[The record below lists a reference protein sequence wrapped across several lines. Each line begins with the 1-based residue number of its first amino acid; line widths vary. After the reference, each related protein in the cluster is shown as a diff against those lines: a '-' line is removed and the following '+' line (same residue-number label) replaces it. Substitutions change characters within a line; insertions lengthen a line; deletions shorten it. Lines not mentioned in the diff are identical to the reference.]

1 MQEVSKNLSLLWPS
15 EPGRAGA
22 NREEAVMQEV
32 DREQALLLLIRQQPE
47 QGLAEAI
54 KQYGG
59 LVQAVVRRVLGNA
72 CQQDVE
78 ECVSEVFWRLY
89 QSVGKANQF
98 EAGRSLK
105 SYLCGIARHVALDR
119 CRRLSRTAWQ
129 EMPPENA
136 GRAGLADLAGAD
148 PADQLAA
155 SDQKRLVQQCVDAMP
170 QPDRDIFILRY
181 YFGEQVKNIAARL
194 GLESKA
200 VENRLYQG
208 RRRLKKTLLER
219 GVEL

>member
-1 MQEVSKNLSLLWPS
+1 MQEVSKNLSLLWPV
-15 EPGRAGA
+15 EQGRAEA

-32 DREQALLLLIRQQPE
+32 NIEQRLLLLIRQQPE

-54 KQYGG
+54 SQYGG
-59 LVQAVVRRVLGNA
+59 LVQAVVRRVLGND
-72 CQQDVE
+72 CRQDVE

-89 QSVGKANQF
+89 QAVGQSGQF

-129 EMPPENA
+129 ELSPEENVSFVSA
-136 GRAGLADLAGAD
+136 AGAD
-148 PADQLAA
+148 PAEQLAA
-155 SDQKRLVQQCVDAMP
+155 SDQKWLVQQCVDAMP

-181 YFGEQVKNIAARL
+181 YFGEQVKNIAVRL
-194 GLESKA
+194 GLEAKA

-208 RRRLKKTLLER
+208 RRRLKKTLMER